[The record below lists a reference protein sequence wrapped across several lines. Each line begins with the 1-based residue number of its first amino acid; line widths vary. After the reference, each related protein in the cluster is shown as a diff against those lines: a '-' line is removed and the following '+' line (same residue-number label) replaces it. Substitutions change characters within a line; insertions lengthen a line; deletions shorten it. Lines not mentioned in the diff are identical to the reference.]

1 MKARILLVSL
11 FLSLLIACDKKEDDI
26 KPGQDYSGT
35 LTLDYSR
42 SFPTFT
48 TTLSVPVEISS
59 SGQAVIAQ
67 PVPLEFQGES
77 DKMIRGERIKIREEG
92 VITISDI
99 APVWKNQDGQK
110 YLEVSLSLVLE
121 GNQTVWRWNNYYWEQ
136 TADESYA
143 IQDPVECPMTFR
155 IDNALLSESVCAAR
169 CEDCWG
175 HNNFKWRL
183 RLHEAP

>member
-1 MKARILLVSL
+1 MTTRIVLVSL
-11 FLSLLIACDKKEDDI
+11 LLSLLVACDKKEDDI
-26 KPGQDYSGT
+26 NPGRNYTGT

-48 TTLSVPVEISS
+48 TTLSLPVEISA

-67 PVPLEFQGES
+67 PLPHNFQGES

-99 APVWKNQDGQK
+99 VPVWKDDNGHK
-110 YLEVSLSLVLE
+110 YLQVSLSFKLE
-121 GNQTVWRWNNYYWEQ
+121 GNQTVWEWDNYYWKQ
-136 TADESYA
+136 TSEAPYA
-143 IQDPVECPMTFR
+143 FQNPVECPMLFR
-155 IDNALLSESVCAAR
+155 IDNALLSESVCASR

-175 HNNFKWRL
+175 NNNFRWI
-183 RLHEAP
+183 LHLYEAP